1 MQKKQVY
8 SFIASAINHS
18 KVRTQIIE
26 CILQNIELNEI
37 EKNILIILKKETIS
51 KNTSDI
57 LNLFDR
63 EIRQFLESK
72 ILHHSIYKLIPYSS
86 QKYEPDTTLKEIQE
100 SSKNLN
106 TRLSNLKKI
115 NKSLITFEKNNT
127 SLNWDDLQKIS
138 IELEENF
145 KDN

>member
-1 MQKKQVY
+1 MKKD
-8 SFIASAINHS
+8 
-18 KVRTQIIE
+18 
-26 CILQNIELNEI
+26 
-37 EKNILIILKKETIS
+37 ETIN
-51 KNTSDI
+51 KNTSNI
-57 LNLFDR
+57 LHLFST

-72 ILHHSIYKLIPYSS
+72 ILHPSIYTLFPYSGH
-86 QKYEPDTTLKEIQE
+86 KYEPDAALKEIQE

-115 NKSLITFEKNNT
+115 NKSLITFEKDNT

-138 IELEENF
+138 RELEENY